1 MSAEVYKRLTQGK
14 AAHLNSNRRVRTP
27 RPSTPRVA
35 TPRELMSAQNS
46 LISRLRNIQLNTIS
60 EANSHTP
67 ITEGNPERTEFDCA
81 PPASTNN
88 NISALREKLQTINAT
103 VQRRRSMDTVKVA
116 IQTREDRAPVRR
128 NQSCVSNS
136 RKAISMPPPPKIE
149 PIKKL
154 SRSDIAKE
162 KHMLRLKALK
172 FTN

>member
-14 AAHLNSNRRVRTP
+14 SAHLNSNRRVRTP
-27 RPSTPRVA
+27 RPSTPRVP
-35 TPRELMSAQNS
+35 TPRELMSQNS
-46 LISRLRNIQLNTIS
+46 LINRLRNIQLNTIS
-60 EANSHTP
+60 EANSNP
-67 ITEGNPERTEFDCA
+67 YVDSITTE
-81 PPASTNN
+81 ASGKSISQQNN

-116 IQTREDRAPVRR
+116 IQTHTDIAPVRR

-136 RKAISMPPPPKIE
+136 RKAISISMPPPPKIE
-149 PIKKL
+149 PIKRL

>member
-1 MSAEVYKRLTQGK
+1 MSAAVYQRLTQGK
-14 AAHLNSNRRVRTP
+14 SAHLNSNRRVRTP

-46 LISRLRNIQLNTIS
+46 LINRLRNIQLNTIS
-60 EANSHTP
+60 EADSHTLSS
-67 ITEGNPERTEFDCA
+67 TEDVKANERNARVLD
-81 PPASTNN
+81 
-88 NISALREKLQTINAT
+88 LREKLQNINAT
-103 VQRRRSMDTVKVA
+103 VQRRRSMDTVKA
-116 IQTREDRAPVRR
+116 TIQREGAAAPVRR

-136 RKAISMPPPPKIE
+136 RKAISISMPPPKIE